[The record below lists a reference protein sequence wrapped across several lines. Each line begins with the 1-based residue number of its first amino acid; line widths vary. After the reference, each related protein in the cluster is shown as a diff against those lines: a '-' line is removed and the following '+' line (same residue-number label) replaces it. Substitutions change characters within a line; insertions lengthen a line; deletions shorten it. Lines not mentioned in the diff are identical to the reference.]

1 MIGEKISP
9 ILIEIENVLWSFE
22 ANNPGIPCGFS
33 REDFRASLKIFMTI
47 IMEKMFAMQ
56 ASDNMPQEQREEMA
70 LKCGEEL
77 KKLVHT
83 FTGIDTIKLY
93 QEEINIT
100 AFGSN

>member
-9 ILIEIENVLWSFE
+9 ILIEIENVIWSFE

-47 IMEKMFAMQ
+47 IMEQMFAMQ
-56 ASDNMPQEQREEMA
+56 TADDMPQGQREEMA

-83 FTGIDTIKLY
+83 FTGIDTLELY
-93 QEEINIT
+93 KEK
-100 AFGSN
+100 FSGSFSSN